1 MQTIAFLLQE
11 HVSIV
16 RREKD
21 LVKDGSKKVC
31 NKVLQLN
38 GKKKALLVALSL
50 EKSLLFMLEGF
61 NLSFVTTL

>member
-1 MQTIAFLLQE
+1 VSFTLEIQKQTIAFLLQE

-16 RREKD
+16 RRERD

-38 GKKKALLVALSL
+38 GKKK
-50 EKSLLFMLEGF
+50 GF
-61 NLSFVTTL
+61 ACSSFSREIPPIYA